1 MLTINN
7 KMLTF
12 KDFSSILDTFDFEE
26 ISPKIINN
34 DPIIPT
40 IDNMWII
47 GFITY
52 FDIIT
57 LRHSVPFAADILID
71 WNLKFLNDNLFIA
84 SSNDDNDIFFLSSL
98 SQ

>member
-40 IDNMWII
+40 IDNM
-47 GFITY
+47 
-52 FDIIT
+52 
-57 LRHSVPFAADILID
+57 
-71 WNLKFLNDNLFIA
+71 
-84 SSNDDNDIFFLSSL
+84 
-98 SQ
+98 